1 MGCPRCQGERSRAG
15 LQHLLTQAMVHVH
28 KFPSCDGLLGV
39 VASGLLSWVE
49 LGGACTIVQKAPAR
63 TMEWQSIRVQC
74 GRLMTSHT
82 EVADLLN

>member
-39 VASGLLSWVE
+39 VASGLLSWAVP
-49 LGGACTIVQKAPAR
+49 LAWRAVDMAL
-63 TMEWQSIRVQC
+63 WQLYSAGLSQA
-74 GRLMTSHT
+74 G
-82 EVADLLN
+82 